1 MENHRFEFI
10 TCAASGH
17 RGGGPRQVQIAPR
30 RRPREQRLIMRFLA
44 LSPEVAA
51 ITKGLSR
58 PTDAA
63 AVLGPVKVRPGSGGA

>member
-1 MENHRFEFI
+1 LNLSPARHQDIEGADHAKLRSRR
-10 TCAASGH
+10 AD
-17 RGGGPRQVQIAPR
+17 GPG
-30 RRPREQRLIMRFLA
+30 EQRLIMRVLA